1 MSEWTPEEGTT
12 RPGLWWPAMEELI
25 KENDSHKSVELGG
38 DDHYTDV
45 TTAERVDQDGDRRSE
60 TGESTQHLSVPI

>member
-1 MSEWTPEEGTT
+1 
-12 RPGLWWPAMEELI
+12 MEELI

-38 DDHYTDV
+38 DDHYTDG